1 MYPRLIAG
9 LLGLALA
16 VPAHAATVT
25 VFDNKSVF
33 LSRTGASSA
42 TGPIPPLGFVSNTP
56 TTVGSVTFTGPNGG
70 LWFGA
75 VGVSEVDWTT
85 LLPGHEIAINSFE
98 NMDVSFAT
106 PVYSYGFDF
115 VEPQFST
122 PNINAP
128 FVDSTFAVSLFSN
141 STPVG
146 AFTFNAPN
154 DVAAFAGVWTDMAF
168 NNVQIRE
175 IVGGIENE
183 FFGEVYT
190 GGRRIPGCSG
200 LAPGRGGAVP
210 PGQLSPPGCSGFAPG
225 QLSAVPIPAALPL
238 FLTAL
243 AGLGLLGWRRR
254 QTA

>member
-1 MYPRLIAG
+1 
-9 LLGLALA
+9 
-16 VPAHAATVT
+16 
-25 VFDNKSVF
+25 
-33 LSRTGASSA
+33 
-42 TGPIPPLGFVSNTP
+42 
-56 TTVGSVTFTGPNGG
+56 
-70 LWFGA
+70 
-75 VGVSEVDWTT
+75 VDWTT
-85 LLPGHEIAINSFE
+85 LLPGHEIAINDLE
-98 NMDVSFAT
+98 NLDVSFAT

-128 FVDSTFAVSLFSN
+128 FVDSTFAVSLFSDA
-141 STPVG
+141 TLVG

-190 GGRRIPGCSG
+190 GDRRIPGCSG

>member
-1 MYPRLIAG
+1 MFPRLIAG

-33 LSRTGASSA
+33 LSRTGATSA
-42 TGPIPPLGFVSNTP
+42 TGPLPSLGYVGANP
-56 TTVGSVTFTGPNGG
+56 TTVGSVTFFGSTGIY
-70 LWFGA
+70 FGA
-75 VGVSEVDWTT
+75 EFVSEVDWTT
-85 LLPGHEIAINSFE
+85 LLPGHEIAINDLE
-98 NMDVSFAT
+98 NLDVSFAT

-128 FVDSTFAVSLFSN
+128 FVDSTFAVSLFNN

-175 IVGGIENE
+175 IVGGIE
-183 FFGEVYT
+183 
-190 GGRRIPGCSG
+190 
-200 LAPGRGGAVP
+200 LVP
-210 PGQLSPPGCSGFAPG
+210 KIRTVG
-225 QLSAVPIPAALPL
+225 
-238 FLTAL
+238 
-243 AGLGLLGWRRR
+243 
-254 QTA
+254 